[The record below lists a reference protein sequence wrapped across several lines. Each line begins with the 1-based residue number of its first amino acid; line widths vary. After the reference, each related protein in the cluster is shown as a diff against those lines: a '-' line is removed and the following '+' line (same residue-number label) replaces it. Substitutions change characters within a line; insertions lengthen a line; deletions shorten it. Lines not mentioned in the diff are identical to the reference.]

1 MSKARAAALRAEVHQ
16 ATADYIDAAI
26 DVAVNKIALEHRRI
40 AGQIEELQDR
50 AARLETAIANIE
62 NTKDAALSPDDK
74 YALTKRKLVNLLD
87 KLGIE

>member
-1 MSKARAAALRAEVHQ
+1 MSKARAAALRAEVQQ
-16 ATADYIDAAI
+16 ATADYIDATI
-26 DVAVNKIALEHRRI
+26 DMAVAQIAREHRRI

-50 AARLETAIANIE
+50 AGRLETAIANLE
-62 NTKDAALSPDDK
+62 NTKEVSQAPDDK

>member
-26 DVAVNKIALEHRRI
+26 KVAMDNIAFEHRRI
-40 AGQIEELQDR
+40 NAEIEKLQTR
-50 AARLETAIANIE
+50 ALHIEYALENIKS
-62 NTKDAALSPDDK
+62 TKDLESSDDK
-74 YALTKRKLVNLLD
+74 YALTKRKLINLLD